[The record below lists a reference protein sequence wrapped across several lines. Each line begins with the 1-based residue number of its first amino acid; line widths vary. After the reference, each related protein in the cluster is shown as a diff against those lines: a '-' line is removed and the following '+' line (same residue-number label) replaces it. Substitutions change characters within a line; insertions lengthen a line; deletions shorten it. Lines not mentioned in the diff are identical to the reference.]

1 MKRIFKK
8 LWSKFIINE
17 NGAVSI
23 YLIIIALLLLLFN
36 AVLIDYARIMIAER
50 QTEEASKAA
59 LRSTMSSYNTSLQ
72 NKGLFGFE
80 GDQGKAEAIFKE
92 VFAKNLST
100 GEGDHFDFLSL
111 KPVEGEISLDIHLE
125 RSLAN
130 QDILR
135 YQILEEMK
143 YKAPVEVGEA
153 IIKDF
158 LSVAEQVE
166 QASDYAKIAKELNEK
181 AKSREEMLDEVE
193 KLLKESKEIL
203 ENMRGKVEAESSSST
218 YPNVSV
224 TYDIFQYHNKY
235 KEDLREI
242 ETLEGQLNG
251 DLDREQRKEIEE
263 KIEDLRNK
271 TSQFRQNSLNL
282 LNSLIGDT
290 ETIVPKLEEALEL
303 IIGAEGINEDMQY
316 ALDNHESGNDYDDAK
331 NISENLGES
340 TVDENT
346 EGSLDDY
353 IYPEE
358 MFTNLKEKVEQAQ
371 RKITNNGVESNALL
385 NKLKLFK
392 TYVESDFDTDHI
404 NVLGAVEDVKTYHN
418 QGLGKIEEALAILT
432 DGRKEY
438 KDNEEKITEE
448 EEKAD
453 EGMEDN
459 KNQLDDI
466 QNQID
471 TVSDGISDTQLLV
484 ELGGKANEYG
494 EAIEANNREFSM
506 ENRDDT
512 ADEALNF
519 VDAIF
524 RNLGDLLLTARDEV
538 YVNEY
543 ILLRFKSHDFS
554 VNGSSAYTYAN
565 NQVEY
570 IIYGLESYGA
580 NYFAA
585 LSEIFAVRFAIN
597 LAAGFMRPEA
607 RGFGPFIWAYA
618 LGYAF
623 TRTATDM
630 GNITRGRAIELFPG
644 RSLPTMDYKDHLR
657 LFMFVHLEGGKFERL
672 MAVLDKETSK
682 DLRESPT
689 YVSAKATSTVK
700 LWFLPQVI
708 DILETTNVIN
718 GRVEGNEFFIEK
730 EVNYSY

>member
-1 MKRIFKK
+1 VKRIFKRI
-8 LWSKFIINE
+8 WHKFIINE

-50 QTEEASKAA
+50 QTEEAAKTAI
-59 LRSTMSSYNTSLQ
+59 RSTMSSYNTSLQ

-100 GEGDHFDFLSL
+100 GEGDHFDFLNL
-111 KPVEGEISLDIHLE
+111 TPVEGEISLDIHLE

-130 QDILR
+130 KDILK

-153 IIKDF
+153 IIQGF
-158 LSVAEQVE
+158 LSVSEQVE
-166 QASDYAKIAKELNEK
+166 QASDYAKISKQLNEL
-181 AKSREEMLDEVE
+181 AESREEMLDEVE

-203 ENMRGKVEAESSSST
+203 ENMRGRVEAESSRSS
-218 YPNVSV
+218 YPDVSV

-235 KEDLREI
+235 NEDLDRI

-251 DLDREQRKEIEE
+251 DLDRDERKEIEDE
-263 KIEDLRNK
+263 IEDLENI
-271 TSQFRQNSLNL
+271 TSQFKQNSLNL
-282 LNSLIGDT
+282 LNDLIEET
-290 ETIVPKLEEALEL
+290 ETIVPKLDEALEL
-303 IIGAEGINEDMQY
+303 IIGAEGINDDMQH

-331 NISENLGES
+331 SISEDLGES
-340 TVDENT
+340 TIAENT
-346 EGSLDDY
+346 AGSLDDY

-358 MFTNLKEKVEQAQ
+358 MFTNLKEAVEQAQ
-371 RKITNNGVESNALL
+371 RKISNSGVESNALL

-392 TYVESDFDTDHI
+392 SYVESDFNTSHR
-404 NVLGAVEDVKTYHN
+404 NVQGAVEDTKTYHN
-418 QGLGKIEEALAILT
+418 EGLSKIEEALSILA

-438 KDNEEKITEE
+438 KDNEDKIEEE

-453 EGMEDN
+453 EAMDDT
-459 KNQLDDI
+459 KDQLDDI
-466 QNQID
+466 QDQI
-471 TVSDGISDTQLLV
+471 TGGISDTELLA
-484 ELGGKANEYG
+484 ELGRLADQYG
-494 EAIEANNREFSM
+494 EAIAANNREFSM
-506 ENRDDT
+506 EDRDDT
-512 ADEALNF
+512 AEEALNF
-519 VDAIF
+519 VDTLF
-524 RNLGDLLLTARDEV
+524 KNLGDLLLSARDEV
-538 YVNEY
+538 YINEY
-543 ILLRFKSHDFS
+543 ILMRFKSHDFS
-554 VNGSSAYTYAN
+554 ASGSAAYAFDN

-570 IIYGLESYGA
+570 IIYGLETYGA

-618 LGYAF
+618 LAYSFGQ
-623 TRTATDM
+623 TADNM
-630 GNITRGRAIELFPG
+630 VDITNGKSISIWPG
-644 RSLPTMDYKDHLR
+644 KRSPRMNYKDHLR
-657 LFMFVHLEGGKFERL
+657 LFLFAHLEGGKFDRL
-672 MAVLDKETSK
+672 MAVLDKETGK

-689 YVSAKATSTVK
+689 YVSASATSTVN

-708 DILETTNVIN
+708 NILDSTNVIN
-718 GRVEGNEFFIEK
+718 GRVEGNKFYIEK
-730 EVNYSY
+730 NVNYSY